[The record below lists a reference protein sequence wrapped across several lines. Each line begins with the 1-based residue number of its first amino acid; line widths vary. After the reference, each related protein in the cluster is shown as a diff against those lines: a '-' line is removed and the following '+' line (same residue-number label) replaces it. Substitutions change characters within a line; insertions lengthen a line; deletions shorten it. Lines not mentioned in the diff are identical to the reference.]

1 MIIDSQS
8 RRALVALASA
18 AILAACSADTPVA
31 PTRLAAGSAL
41 ARASALTPEER
52 DAAATLRRAT
62 GRYQNLN
69 NAIADGF
76 VFLHGCE
83 TRDEGAVGTVY
94 VHPERLFDAT
104 INPALPDALIYE
116 PGSNGQLALVGVE
129 LAIPYV
135 QWQPADPPTFL
146 GYSFQSEDEFQV
158 YGLHAWVWRDNPN
171 GLFEE
176 VNPRVSCGVE

>member
-1 MIIDSQS
+1 MTIES
-8 RRALVALASA
+8 RGLRALAALAA
-18 AILAACSADTPVA
+18 AVLAACSADTPLT
-31 PTRLAAGSAL
+31 PTRLTAGQALGNAA
-41 ARASALTPEER
+41 ALTPDER
-52 DAAATLRRAT
+52 AAAATLRSASA
-62 GRYQNLN
+62 RYHNLN

-94 VHPERLFDAT
+94 VHPKRLFDAT
-104 INPALPDALIYE
+104 IDPALPDALIYE
-116 PGSNGQLALVGVE
+116 PGSNGQLTLVGVE
-129 LAIPYV
+129 LALPYV
-135 QWQPADPPTFL
+135 QWQPTDPPTFL

>member
-1 MIIDSQS
+1 MTIDSQ
-8 RRALVALASA
+8 RLRALAALATA
-18 AILAACSADTPVA
+18 AIVAACSADTPLT
-31 PTRLAAGSAL
+31 PTRLAAGPSL
-41 ARASALTPEER
+41 ANAASLTPAER
-52 DAAATLRRAT
+52 AAAATLRAASA
-62 GRYQNLN
+62 RYHNLN

-94 VHPERLFDAT
+94 VNPKRLFDNA
-104 INPALPDALIYE
+104 IDPALPDALIYE
-116 PGSNGQLALVGVE
+116 PGANGQLTLVGVE
-129 LAIPYV
+129 LALPYV
-135 QWQPADPPTFL
+135 QWQQADPPTFL